1 MFKPKVRCADA
12 VKVNQCA
19 NIYARRLDD
28 TLHFRLLKQKNTTQ
42 DKSTHIS
49 SPLKKKKHSCF
60 VHNGGCSLEDTALS
74 TQCIFSIYHHISGL
88 IVVLSIKSMACTG
101 SALHS

>member
-1 MFKPKVRCADA
+1 MFKAKVRCADA

-49 SPLKKKKHSCF
+49 SPLKKKH
-60 VHNGGCSLEDTALS
+60 T
-74 TQCIFSIYHHISGL
+74 
-88 IVVLSIKSMACTG
+88 VVLFIMVVVAWRIQP
-101 SALHS
+101 

>member
-28 TLHFRLLKQKNTTQ
+28 TLHFRLLKQKKTQ
-42 DKSTHIS
+42 HKIRALTLA
-49 SPLKKKKHSCF
+49 PL
-60 VHNGGCSLEDTALS
+60 
-74 TQCIFSIYHHISGL
+74 
-88 IVVLSIKSMACTG
+88 
-101 SALHS
+101 